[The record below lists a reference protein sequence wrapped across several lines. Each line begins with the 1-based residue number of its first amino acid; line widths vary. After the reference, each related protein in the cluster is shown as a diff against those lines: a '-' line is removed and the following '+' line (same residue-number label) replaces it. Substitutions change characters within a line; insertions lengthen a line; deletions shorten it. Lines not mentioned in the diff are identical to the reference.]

1 MTQLNSNEWWFSPL
15 FRIAGYGL
23 LVLALFD
30 IVDIFTPPLFS
41 NPAWEFQM
49 IRNLVERV
57 PVPLLGVVLV
67 FSSETN
73 FRNFKFLSWAC
84 LVVGVLFLLLLP
96 IGISS
101 TWRLDQQQS
110 EISNQIDQRTAQV
123 QQLKGQLN
131 KATTAQELQQVLTNL
146 NPQAS
151 PPQINNPEAVKSR
164 LLSQLGQAQGKLAD
178 QAQQNRSSRQS
189 LVKTAIKSNLAA
201 LVCGTVFINLWR
213 NNYKALKVKRPRE

>member
-41 NPAWEFQM
+41 NPAW
-49 IRNLVERV
+49 
-57 PVPLLGVVLV
+57 LV

-84 LVVGVLFLLLLP
+84 LAVGVLFLLLLP

-101 TWRLDQQQS
+101 TWRLDQQQL
-110 EISNQIDQRTAQV
+110 EISNQINQRTAQV

-131 KATTAQELQQVLTNL
+131 KVTTAQELQQVLTNI
-146 NPQAS
+146 NPQARI
-151 PPQINNPEAVKSR
+151 PQINDPEAVKSR

-178 QAQQNRSSRQS
+178 QTQQNRSNRQS
-189 LVKTAIKSNLAA
+189 LVKNAIKSNLAA

>member
-84 LVVGVLFLLLLP
+84 LAVGVLFLLLLP

-101 TWRLDQQQS
+101 TWRLDQQQL
-110 EISNQIDQRTAQV
+110 EISNQINQRTAQV

-131 KATTAQELQQVLTNL
+131 KVTTAQELQQVLTNI
-146 NPQAS
+146 NPQARI
-151 PPQINNPEAVKSR
+151 PQINDPEAVKSR

-178 QAQQNRSSRQS
+178 QTQQNRSNRQS
-189 LVKTAIKSNLAA
+189 LVKNAIKSNLAA

>member
-1 MTQLNSNEWWFSPL
+1 MTQFNSNEWWFSPL

-101 TWRLDQQQS
+101 TWRLDQQQLDL
-110 EISNQIDQRTAQV
+110 SNQINQRTSQV
-123 QQLKGQLN
+123 QQLKNQLS
-131 KATTAQELQQVLTNL
+131 KVTTAQELQQVLTNI
-146 NPQAS
+146 NPQRR
-151 PPQINNPEAVKSR
+151 PPQISNPNALKSR
-164 LLSQLGQAQGKLAD
+164 LLSELAQAQGKLA
-178 QAQQNRSSRQS
+178 AQSQENRSGRQN
-189 LVKTAIKSNLAA
+189 LVKSALKSNLGA
-201 LVCGTVFINLWR
+201 LVCGAVFINLWR
-213 NNYKALKVKRPRE
+213 NNRKALKANSGT

>member
-1 MTQLNSNEWWFSPL
+1 VTQLNSNEWWFSPL

-41 NPAWEFQM
+41 NPAW
-49 IRNLVERV
+49 
-57 PVPLLGVVLV
+57 LV

-84 LVVGVLFLLLLP
+84 LAVGVLFLLLLP

-101 TWRLDQQQS
+101 TWRLDQQQL
-110 EISNQIDQRTAQV
+110 EISNQINQRTAQV

-131 KATTAQELQQVLTNL
+131 KVTTAQELQQVLTNI
-146 NPQAS
+146 NPQARI
-151 PPQINNPEAVKSR
+151 PQINDPEAVKSR

-178 QAQQNRSSRQS
+178 QTQQNRSNRQS
-189 LVKTAIKSNLAA
+189 LVKNAIKSNLAA